1 MKPIKLPKLVGFAAS
16 GPGAGKD
23 TTFKYLKA
31 SGLPVE
37 NIKFA
42 TKLEQEVY
50 QQFQGMHPKDLDW
63 IRNDPQAKD
72 HPFHFLSVSSIEP
85 SSYNRG
91 YKTWLREKLLFDGL
105 DDPRSM
111 RWHLIEYG
119 TNYVR
124 KYLGK
129 DSYWLDEGMAAAQL
143 THTRGSLP
151 IITDVRFPNE
161 AEAIKDA
168 GGILV
173 YLNSP
178 WSPNTNGGIADGL
191 IAPEDC
197 HLVIDTIHGNPSY
210 AADYLLA
217 YFKKG
222 HTHERT

>member
-1 MKPIKLPKLVGFAAS
+1 MKPIKLPKLVGLAAS

-50 QQFQGMHPKDLDW
+50 QQFQGMNPKDLDW
-63 IRNDPQAKD
+63 IRNDARAKD
-72 HPFHFLSVSSIEP
+72 QPFHFLSIDNTKEGS
-85 SSYNRG
+85 G
-91 YKTWLREKLLFDGL
+91 YHCWLLGRTLDM

-124 KYLGK
+124 KFLGK
-129 DSYWLDEGMAAAQL
+129 DSYWLDSGMEAARL
-143 THTRGSLP
+143 THTKGLLP
-151 IITDVRFPNE
+151 VITDVRFPNE
-161 AEAIKDA
+161 AKAIKDA
-168 GGILV
+168 GGLLV

-222 HTHERT
+222 TKHE

>member
-1 MKPIKLPKLVGFAAS
+1 MMPARLPKLVGFAAS

-23 TTFKYLKA
+23 TTFLNLREA
-31 SGLPVE
+31 GLPVE

-50 QQFQGMHPKDLDW
+50 RQFQGMNPEDLAW
-63 IRNDPQAKD
+63 IRNDPTAKD
-72 HPFHFLSVSSIEP
+72 QPFHFLSIDNTKEGS
-85 SSYNRG
+85 G
-91 YKTWLREKLLFDGL
+91 YHCWLLGRTLDM

-111 RWHLIEYG
+111 RWHLIQYG
-119 TNYVR
+119 TSYVR

-161 AEAIKDA
+161 AKAIKDA
-168 GGILV
+168 GGLLV

-178 WSPNTNGGIADGL
+178 WSTNTNGGIADGL
-191 IAPEDC
+191 IDPKDC
-197 HLVIDTIHGNPSY
+197 HLVIDTIQGKPKH
-210 AADYLLA
+210 AAEYLLN
-217 YFKKG
+217 FIEKG
-222 HTHERT
+222 PYNE

>member
-1 MKPIKLPKLVGFAAS
+1 MPARFPKLVGFAAS

-23 TTFKYLKA
+23 TTFNYLK
-31 SGLPVE
+31 SFGLPVE

-50 QQFQGMHPKDLDW
+50 QQFQGMNPEDLDW
-63 IRNDPQAKD
+63 IRNDPVAKD
-72 HPFHFLSVSSIEP
+72 QPFHFLSIDNTKEGS
-85 SSYNRG
+85 G
-91 YKTWLREKLLFDGL
+91 YHCWLLGRTLDM

-151 IITDVRFPNE
+151 VITDVRFPNE
-161 AEAIKDA
+161 AKAIKDE
-168 GGILV
+168 GGLLV

-197 HLVIDTIHGNPSY
+197 HLVIDTIQGKPEH
-210 AADYLLA
+210 AANYLMN

-222 HTHERT
+222 TKHE

>member
-1 MKPIKLPKLVGFAAS
+1 MMPARLPKLVGLAAS

-50 QQFQGMHPKDLDW
+50 QQFQGMNPKDLDW
-63 IRNDPQAKD
+63 IRNDARAKD
-72 HPFHFLSVSSIEP
+72 QPFHFLSIDNTKEGS
-85 SSYNRG
+85 G
-91 YKTWLREKLLFDGL
+91 YHCWLLGRTLDM

-124 KYLGK
+124 KFLGK

-143 THTRGSLP
+143 THTRGLLP
-151 IITDVRFPNE
+151 VITDVRFPNE
-161 AEAIKDA
+161 AKAIKDA
-168 GGILV
+168 GGLLV

-222 HTHERT
+222 TKHE

>member
-1 MKPIKLPKLVGFAAS
+1 MMPARLPKLVGLAAS

-23 TTFKYLKA
+23 TMFLNLKA

-42 TKLEQEVY
+42 TKLEQEVFA
-50 QQFQGMHPKDLDW
+50 QFQGMNPKDLDW
-63 IRNDPQAKD
+63 IRNDARAKD
-72 HPFHFLSVSSIEP
+72 QPFHFLSINSVCGPKPE
-85 SSYNRG
+85 
-91 YKTWLREKLLFDGL
+91 YKTWLACMHSFEGL
-105 DDPRSM
+105 DEPRSM

-124 KYLGK
+124 KYLGR
-129 DSYWLDEGMAAAQL
+129 DSYWLDAGMAAAQL

-151 IITDVRFPNE
+151 VITDVRFPNE
-161 AEAIKDA
+161 AKAIKDA
-168 GGILV
+168 GGLLV

-178 WSPNTNGGIADGL
+178 WSTNTNGGIADGL
-191 IAPEDC
+191 ISPEDC

>member
-1 MKPIKLPKLVGFAAS
+1 MMPARLPKLVGFAAS

-23 TTFKYLKA
+23 TTFLNLREA
-31 SGLPVE
+31 GLPVE

-50 QQFQGMHPKDLDW
+50 RQFQGMNPEDLAW
-63 IRNDPQAKD
+63 IRNDPTAKD
-72 HPFHFLSVSSIEP
+72 QPFHFLSIDNTKEGS
-85 SSYNRG
+85 G
-91 YKTWLREKLLFDGL
+91 YHCWLLGRTLDM

-111 RWHLIEYG
+111 RWHLIQYG

-161 AEAIKDA
+161 AKAIKDA
-168 GGILV
+168 GGLLV

-178 WSPNTNGGIADGL
+178 WSTNTNGGIADGL
-191 IAPEDC
+191 IDPKDC
-197 HLVIDTIHGNPSY
+197 HLVIDTIQGKPKH
-210 AADYLLA
+210 AAEYLLN
-217 YFKKG
+217 FIEKG
-222 HTHERT
+222 PYNE